1 MKVALIG
8 SNGTLATAFGK
19 YCNKKEY
26 ELHVYGRSKPFA
38 YDCNSLHEIDLLSD
52 NLDYNDLSNYDIIVY
67 AAGAGIQ
74 SQQKDNVDVIYKL
87 NVGVPVCLYNKLKES
102 KSSARLIT
110 FGSYFEIGCNNEN
123 ICFSEVD
130 IINSLLDV
138 PNDYCV
144 SKRMLTRFFSSVG
157 NDLKFC
163 HFILPTIYSEYEN
176 RNRLIPYVVD
186 GIKTGKKL
194 SFTSG
199 EQIRQYLYVDDV
211 PKIICDAMDKN
222 IQNGIY
228 NIEGGETFSVKDLV
242 CSIMKFFHVLPSE
255 SMFGTNERQD
265 VGMKNLQLDGTK
277 LRSFVKTQTFHSVLS
292 VIEQY

>member
-19 YCNKKEY
+19 YCNQKEC
-26 ELHVYGRSKPFA
+26 ELHVYGRSKPSA
-38 YDCNSLHEIDLLSD
+38 YDCNSLDEIDLLSD
-52 NLDYNDLSNYDIIVY
+52 KFDFHNLSDYDMIVY

-87 NVGVPVCLYNKLKES
+87 NVDFPVCLYNKLKEC

-110 FGSYFEIGCNNEN
+110 FGSYFEIGCNTEN
-123 ICFSEVD
+123 RCFSEVD
-130 IINSLLDV
+130 IISSLLDV
-138 PNDYCV
+138 PNDYCI
-144 SKRMLTRFFSSVG
+144 SKRMLTRFFSSVE
-157 NDLKFC
+157 NDFKFY

-186 GIKTGKKL
+186 CIKTGKNL

-211 PKIICDAMDKN
+211 PKIVCDAVENN
-222 IQNGIY
+222 IPNGIY
-228 NIEGGETFSVKDLV
+228 NIEGSETLSVKELV
-242 CSIMKFFHVLPSE
+242 CSIMKFFNVMPSE
-255 SMFGTNERQD
+255 SIFGTNERQD

-277 LRSFVKTQTFHSVLS
+277 LSSFVKTQSIHSVLS
-292 VIEQY
+292 VIEKY